1 MQLNVRQT
9 GHYLDFPSSSF
20 LLMVPNGNLKKFLSF
35 YKHYFFTFSEG
46 AKIAKKAAKSA
57 KQAFREDRDNH
68 NGWWNVKEFK
78 EIVGPIAIEIG
89 DHCYVKALDDGSF
102 TIGKLRRG

>member
-1 MQLNVRQT
+1 MNFFDEFI
-9 GHYLDFPSSSF
+9 GNF
-20 LLMVPNGNLKKFLSF
+20 LLTHGCLKKFPIF
-35 YKHYFFTFSEG
+35 YKYFFLSFSEG

-78 EIVGPIAIEIG
+78 EIVGPVAIEIG